1 MNNRLAIQD
10 LAGLLADWAL
20 CIYIILLFLFIAV
33 VPGIQLTL
41 PGIAGIIL
49 AVYLKKRGNAK

>member
-1 MNNRLAIQD
+1 M
-10 LAGLLADWAL
+10 AL
-20 CIYIILLFLFIAV
+20 PKGKISKAR
-33 VPGIQLTL
+33 GRSRRANWKLTL